1 MEIEE
6 NAVLGDQDLQDALN
20 QVSPVFGDLCVRVA
34 GEVWGKPLVPQK
46 TKAFLAIVLDVSHQ
60 SYSGP
65 GIPFEAHVLMALKHT
80 ANGAIVTVLDICSRI
95 LNIADDVMST
105 GDLPPFK

>member
-20 QVSPVFGDLCVRVA
+20 QVSPIFGDLCVRVA

-46 TKAFLAIVLDVSHQ
+46 TKAFLVNR
-60 SYSGP
+60 
-65 GIPFEAHVLMALKHT
+65 T
-80 ANGAIVTVLDICSRI
+80 
-95 LNIADDVMST
+95 
-105 GDLPPFK
+105 